1 METEP
6 AISVENLGFSYGT
19 HQALKDVSFCVQVG
33 EIFGLLGP
41 NGGGK
46 TTLFR
51 LLSTLL
57 PMQSGEGQILG
68 RNLETEAQSIREEIG
83 MTFQSPSLDVR
94 LSVLENLRFQGMLY
108 GLSGQILIDR
118 IDLILSDLGLN
129 DRRTDR
135 VDTLSGG
142 LKRRVEI
149 SKGLLHNPALLLLD
163 EPSTGLDPG
172 ARRQLWSMLS
182 QLREER
188 GVTIL
193 VTTHLMDE
201 AEQCDRLAIL
211 NQGQL
216 IATGTP
222 RELRETVGGDCVVLE
237 ADDPEMLAERIGD
250 VPDQNLQIL
259 PGMVRIET
267 AAGTTF
273 LHDAMSKHGELIK
286 RASVGRPTLEDVFVH
301 HTGQRFWEA
310 GS

>member
-1 METEP
+1 
-6 AISVENLGFSYGT
+6 
-19 HQALKDVSFCVQVG
+19 
-33 EIFGLLGP
+33 
-41 NGGGK
+41 
-46 TTLFR
+46 
-51 LLSTLL
+51 
-57 PMQSGEGQILG
+57 
-68 RNLETEAQSIREEIG
+68 

-237 ADDPEMLAERIGD
+237 ADDL
-250 VPDQNLQIL
+250 
-259 PGMVRIET
+259 
-267 AAGTTF
+267 
-273 LHDAMSKHGELIK
+273 SLI
-286 RASVGRPTLEDVFVH
+286 H
-301 HTGQRFWEA
+301 I
-310 GS
+310 